1 MSAQVMYHPQV
12 AAARNLAAALPAAR
26 IHFDPISEN
35 GFFAALKA
43 KVDAYM
49 TGKRPDG
56 GLFVAG
62 KAAFYLALAAALY
75 LMALFAGFSGAV
87 TLAFAVAAGVA
98 AILMAINAGHDGAHN
113 IVSRH
118 RWLNQA
124 ALNASFTLVGVD
136 PDLWQLRHAKSHHIF
151 PNVNGCDIDI
161 DSNVFLRLS
170 PNHPRRWYQRWQH
183 IYAPVLYA
191 IVGFHSALVQD
202 FQYLFKTELANLK
215 NIRHKPTFYI
225 AFFVRKIV
233 YVTLVFVIPLMV
245 LPFAWWQI
253 VLGALLMNA
262 VASFVFVSMLIGTHF
277 AEEAAFPNPDETG
290 ALGHDFATHALVTS
304 LDWNPQS
311 RLAQFIAGGANAHAA
326 HHLFPHVSHRHYVP
340 ISKMIEETAREFG
353 IRYNRTT
360 FLGLIRSHFAFLR
373 RMGAG

>member
-1 MSAQVMYHPQV
+1 MSTIVMYYSDDATQ
-12 AAARNLAAALPAAR
+12 RSLAAPLPAAR
-26 IHFDPISEN
+26 IHFDPISTN
-35 GFFAALKA
+35 GFFTQLKT

-49 TGKRPDG
+49 KDKHPDG

-62 KAAFYLALAAALY
+62 KAAFYLALAVAFY
-75 LMALFAGFSGAV
+75 LLVLFGGLSGGV
-87 TLAFAVAAGVA
+87 TLALAVAAGVST
-98 AILMAINAGHDGAHN
+98 ILMAINVGHDGAHN
-113 IVSRH
+113 IVSRY

-151 PNVNGCDIDI
+151 PNVSGCDIDI
-161 DSNVFLRLS
+161 DSNMFLRLS

-183 IYAPVLYA
+183 LYAPVLYA
-191 IVGFHSALVQD
+191 IVGFHSAFIQD
-202 FQYLFKTELANLK
+202 FQYLFTTELANLK
-215 NIRHKPTFYI
+215 NIKHKPAFYV

-233 YVTLVFVIPLMV
+233 YATLVFVIPLIL

-262 VASFVFVSMLIGTHF
+262 AASFVFVSMLIGTHF
-277 AEEAAFPNPDETG
+277 AEETAFPQPDETG

-311 RLAQFIAGGANAHAA
+311 RLAQFVAGGANAHAA

-340 ISKMIEETAREFG
+340 ISEMIEETAAEFG

-360 FLGLIRSHFAFLR
+360 FFGLIRSHLAFLR

>member
-113 IVSRH
+113 IVSRQ

-124 ALNASFTLVGVD
+124 ALNASFTQGL
-136 PDLWQLRHAKSHHIF
+136 Q
-151 PNVNGCDIDI
+151 IDRRLGER
-161 DSNVFLRLS
+161 FLSTVRDELS
-170 PNHPRRWYQRWQH
+170 PEDARRLQDAVAR
-183 IYAPVLYA
+183 AVRDGDTRLFGDLDFACSVTA
-191 IVGFHSALVQD
+191 IERATVFRAV
-202 FQYLFKTELANLK
+202 AN
-215 NIRHKPTFYI
+215 R
-225 AFFVRKIV
+225 
-233 YVTLVFVIPLMV
+233 
-245 LPFAWWQI
+245 
-253 VLGALLMNA
+253 VLGDLR
-262 VASFVFVSMLIGTHF
+262 V
-277 AEEAAFPNPDETG
+277 EAA
-290 ALGHDFATHALVTS
+290 
-304 LDWNPQS
+304 
-311 RLAQFIAGGANAHAA
+311 
-326 HHLFPHVSHRHYVP
+326 SHRPLASVP
-340 ISKMIEETAREFG
+340 TPWSIALSESKSDR
-353 IRYNRTT
+353 
-360 FLGLIRSHFAFLR
+360 
-373 RMGAG
+373 